1 LISDDRLAKK
11 VELELFQKRIRA
23 KEVLFR
29 KLTRDLVFLFFHKL
43 AVRSVFESV
52 PTFSSVER
60 IFLVSSTAT
69 LCFLKVS

>member
-1 LISDDRLAKK
+1 MISDDQLARE
-11 VELELFQKRIRA
+11 VELELFQQRPRA
-23 KEVLFR
+23 REVLFR

-52 PTFSSVER
+52 PAFSSVRR
-60 IFLVSSTAT
+60 IVLVCSTAT